1 MQAARGA
8 SLNPSVDAH
17 PDSSDSAAG
26 DVRLRALFVGVFLAG
41 YAIDVGA
48 KILAVE
54 TLTGRPDIELVG
66 EWFQLHLTRNPGAAF
81 STGSEFTPVL
91 SLLAITASG
100 VVVYLAR
107 SIGHRWWAVSLGLLL
122 AGITGNLTDR
132 IFRAPGP
139 LHGEVVDFL
148 QLPNWPI
155 FNLADICINVGAV
168 LALIL
173 TFRGISVDGS
183 RTEKPA
189 DQDPG
194 DPLPGEPTR

>member
-17 PDSSDSAAG
+17 PDSSDSPAG
-26 DVRLRALFVGVFLAG
+26 DVRLRILFVVVFLVG
-41 YAIDVGA
+41 YVADVGS

-54 TLTGRPDIELVG
+54 KLTGRPDIEIVG

-81 STGSEFTPVL
+81 STGGDFTPAL
-91 SLLAITASG
+91 SLLAIAASG

-107 SIGHRWWAVSLGLLL
+107 GIGSRWWAVSLGLLL

-132 IFRAPGP
+132 IFRSPGP

-155 FNLADICINVGAV
+155 FNVADICINAGAALTLL
-168 LALIL
+168 LA
-173 TFRGISVDGS
+173 FRGISVNGS
-183 RTEKPA
+183 RVVEPVDDA
-189 DQDPG
+189 PG
-194 DPLPGEPTR
+194 DPLPGEPSR